1 MSDLN
6 HTDYIILGS
15 LHMKPRAGYDI
26 KRFVDESIRFFWPI
40 SYGRLYP
47 ELKRLA
53 DLGLVTAE
61 ADSDSGRRRT
71 VYRITEAGVEALRKW
86 LASPTDPAFQMR
98 DELLLK
104 VFFSEPLTPEEA
116 LAQLR
121 VMRARYESVLAH
133 FRAKVPVAGSWAEE
147 HGGIKPLVLKAGIAA
162 YEGWLGLCDDAERVL
177 RAELANKRSSRSMRS
192 RSAAG

>member
-53 DLGLVTAE
+53 DMGLVVAE
-61 ADSDSGRRRT
+61 LDSDSGRRRT
-71 VYRITEAGVEALRKW
+71 VYRITERGVGALRHW
-86 LASPTDPAFQMR
+86 LASPSDPAFQMR

-104 VFFSEPLTPEEA
+104 IFFSDPLSPGEA

-121 VMRARYESVLAH
+121 VIRARYESMLAH
-133 FRAKVPVAGSWAEE
+133 FRAKVPVAESWAET

-162 YEGWLGLCDDAERVL
+162 YEGWLGLCDDAEQLLRVQL
-177 RAELANKRSSRSMRS
+177 EAEKA
-192 RSAAG
+192 

>member
-6 HTDYIILGS
+6 HTDYVILGC

-53 DLGLVTAE
+53 ALGLVAAE
-61 ADSDSGRRRT
+61 AESDSGRRRT
-71 VYRITEAGVEALRKW
+71 VYRITEAGVEALRRW
-86 LASPTDPAFQMR
+86 LSSPTDPAFQMR

-104 VFFSEPLTPEEA
+104 VFFSDPLTAEEA
-116 LAQLR
+116 LAQVR

-133 FRAKVPVAGSWAEE
+133 FRAKVPVAAGWAEA
-147 HGGIKPLVLKAGIAA
+147 HGGIKPLVLEAGIAA
-162 YEGWLGLCDDAERVL
+162 YEAWLGLCDAAEQVL
-177 RAELANKRSSRSMRS
+177 RTELARQRPS
-192 RSAAG
+192 RSARSSVRS